1 MSMQPEWLYWLYSAV
16 LYPIIFIFPAYAAN
30 GVPVIFGGRKPLDF
44 GKSINGKRIFGDHK
58 TVRGTA
64 SSMIAGIA
72 AGAIEALFLPYM
84 LLASVMLTI
93 GANIGD
99 LLGSFI
105 KRRIGMK
112 PGRSLP
118 IMDQYGFFIFA
129 LIFAYPLSYAHF
141 PDVYGIIFLILLTG
155 ALHVLTNRG
164 AHKLRLKEV
173 PW

>member
-1 MSMQPEWLYWLYSAV
+1 
-16 LYPIIFIFPAYAAN
+16 
-30 GVPVIFGGRKPLDF
+30 
-44 GKSINGKRIFGDHK
+44 
-58 TVRGTA
+58 
-64 SSMIAGIA
+64 MIAGIA

-93 GANIGD
+93 GANMGD

-129 LIFAYPLSYAHF
+129 LIFAYLLSYAHF